1 METLLSESELSE
13 ITGVA
18 VQTLRNWRCTRQ
30 GPPFY
35 KLGRAVKYSPTA
47 YSKWLETCLVVAA

>member
-13 ITGVA
+13 ITGV
-18 VQTLRNWRCTRQ
+18 
-30 GPPFY
+30 
-35 KLGRAVKYSPTA
+35 AVKYSPTA